1 MEKIIPYPS
10 PQQSSVYFKL
20 LSRVCTDMEKIT
32 HYPSTEKSLQ
42 GVHPIDK
49 LVVRGG
55 RTWCMDLLDV
65 FVRAGQSVSRWP
77 QIQEFV
83 DVGVL
88 SILLLQ
94 LLFLSYL
101 VHGLA

>member
-1 MEKIIPYPS
+1 
-10 PQQSSVYFKL
+10 
-20 LSRVCTDMEKIT
+20 MEKIT
-32 HYPSTEKSLQ
+32 PYPNTEKSLQ

-77 QIQEFV
+77 HILDFVVVVDMVLFV
-83 DVGVL
+83 DVAVAVVAVL
-88 SILLLQ
+88 VVFGTWTCLMSL
-94 LLFLSYL
+94 
-101 VHGLA
+101 